1 MKAALSARRHG
12 RLAVALLLALSAVL
26 YAAWLAES
34 LLDTGEDPVRT
45 YVSELAA
52 GQQPYHALFQATD
65 LASGLCALLA
75 GVLALLYIERR
86 RWSVTG
92 FAALAVFGADT
103 AVESR
108 CPLTCALA
116 GDPACTALDAA
127 GRLPT
132 VDTVHAVTSAVAVV
146 SAITALL
153 ALTAAARGG
162 LPWPLL
168 ARFGPRLNV
177 ALFAAGLWVGGAV
190 IAFNVRQV
198 NLWLG
203 LAERVQL
210 SLISAG
216 VLVVGVSIAYA
227 APRTSETNVDQAEG
241 ETGIEGA

>member
-1 MKAALSARRHG
+1 MKAAAAARPRAPDPGPVPSGRRYG
-12 RLAVALLLALSAVL
+12 RLAVALLLALSAAL
-26 YAAWLAES
+26 YAAWLAEA

-52 GQQPYHALFQATD
+52 GRQPYRAFFQATD

-75 GVLALLYIERR
+75 GVLALLCVERR

-103 AVESR
+103 ALESR

-127 GRLPT
+127 GRLPA

-146 SAITALL
+146 SAMTALL
-153 ALTAAARGG
+153 ALTAAARDGS
-162 LPWPLL
+162 PWPLL
-168 ARFGPRLNV
+168 ARVGPRLNI
-177 ALFAAGLWVGGAV
+177 ALFAVGVWVGTAV
-190 IAFNVRQV
+190 IAFSTRQV

-203 LAERVQL
+203 LAERTQL

-216 VLVVGVSIAYA
+216 VLVVAVSIACTA
-227 APRTSETNVDQAEG
+227 S
-241 ETGIEGA
+241 